1 LFRGALRRA
10 AGQASGPMR
19 KTKGTGRGQAGDR
32 QGTGRDRHASQEARQ
47 TLLGLDRA
55 PAFQRRPAAHPQN
68 RPPDMMV
75 DL

>member
-19 KTKGTGRGQAGDR
+19 KTK
-32 QGTGRDRHASQEARQ
+32 GTGRDRHASQEARQ